1 MPKNLE
7 DWTLYPHE
15 AMTGIDDGMIAS
27 HDDPTTEEP
36 AAELRRL
43 TDELER

>member
-1 MPKNLE
+1 MPKILE
-7 DWTLYPHE
+7 DWTVSPHE

-27 HDDPTTEEP
+27 HDDPTTGEP